1 MKRILIASLFLQSLW
16 GFTQENFC
24 KKVTAI
30 QNLIQT
36 QHYQPKPID
45 DSLSV
50 YVFNTLIEKFDA
62 PRFILT
68 ESEFNSL
75 SQHKFKIDDY
85 ILERNCSFIQ
95 DFERVLQKGIT
106 RKIKMIESI
115 EKELSS
121 INTTQTIEFS
131 NKKMEYLKTETE
143 IKNLLKKKI
152 IFDILYE
159 IAKTTKNKD
168 SIVLNFNSLQKQ
180 YKKQTFDEYY
190 CLSEYKKATPETF
203 ATELEDLFFKA
214 FTQYFDPHTV
224 YLSQNDK
231 TTFLNGVS
239 ENNAT
244 FGLHF
249 AINNS
254 NEFYVTEIIPGS
266 SAFENGSIEEL
277 DKLVKVK
284 SAQENEIFANCSTY
298 DKIQNYLQSNE
309 YQKLNFTFEKKSG
322 NTYEVE
328 LVKKNVK
335 SIENKCYSYVF
346 DFEGKKI
353 GYLNIPSFYTDEN
366 GNNSMTNDVAIELL
380 SLKRDRIEGLILDLK
395 NNGGGDINEAIKL
408 IGMFIDIGPVAI
420 MTQKNAK
427 NVILRD
433 VNRGTFYAGSMVIL
447 VNGSSASGSEFFANA
462 MQDYKR
468 AVIVGSKTFGKAT
481 MQQIF
486 PIDASSPT
494 TDFVKITT
502 EKFYR
507 VTGKSNQN
515 SGLQPD
521 VIIPDLFD
529 TFNTREEKLD
539 NALPNDEITSNLRY
553 QTLITNFKSAVNN
566 SQNRVN
572 NSEYFKTVNNYQT
585 YFKDLFEVKKT
596 EKITLTIDGVFK
608 YVHQHDSA
616 FDSLQNI
623 TQKVYISAIT
633 PTTTD
638 QEKLKF
644 DAVLTEISNKRIEQ
658 LKHDYDLMESAKI
671 VTELKP

>member
-1 MKRILIASLFLQSLW
+1 MKRILVAYLFLNTLF
-16 GFTQENFC
+16 GFAQENFC

-85 ILERNCSFIQ
+85 ILEGNCSFIQ

-115 EKELSS
+115 EKELTS

-131 NKKMEYLKTETE
+131 NKQMEYLKTETE
-143 IKNLLKKKI
+143 IKNLLKKKV

-159 IAKTTKNKD
+159 IAQTSKNKD
-168 SIVLNFNSLQKQ
+168 SIVLNFNALQKQ
-180 YKKQTFDEYY
+180 FKKQTFDEYY
-190 CLSEYKKATPETF
+190 CLNAYKKATPDTF
-203 ATELEDLFFKA
+203 STQLEDLFLKA

-224 YLSQNDK
+224 YLSQNDR

-254 NEFYVTEIIPGS
+254 NEFYVAEIIPGS
-266 SAFENGSIEEL
+266 SAFENSSIEEL

-284 SAQENEIFANCSTY
+284 SAKENEVFANCSTF

-335 SIENKCYSYVF
+335 SIENKCYSYVL
-346 DFEGKKI
+346 DVEGKKI

-366 GNNSMTNDVAIELL
+366 GNNSMTNDVAIELIN
-380 SLKRDRIEGLILDLK
+380 LKKDRIEGLILDLK

-408 IGMFIDIGPVAI
+408 SGMFIDIGPVAI
-420 MTQKNAK
+420 MTQKGAK
-427 NVILRD
+427 NVTLKD
-433 VNRGTFYAGSMVIL
+433 MNRGSFYVGPMVVL

-462 MQDYKR
+462 MQDYNR
-468 AVIVGSKTFGKAT
+468 AIVVGSNTFGKAT

-486 PIDASSPT
+486 PIDENSST

-507 VTGKSNQN
+507 ITGKSNQKI
-515 SGLQPD
+515 GLKPD
-521 VIIPDLFD
+521 VFIPDIFD

-539 NALPNDEITSNLRY
+539 NALPNDEIAKTLRY
-553 QTLITNFKSAVNN
+553 QVVHNDFSAIVKN
-566 SQNRVN
+566 SQEKIDASDYYQTVSNYQK
-572 NSEYFKTVNNYQT
+572 YFKE
-585 YFKDLFEVKKT
+585 LFEIRKS
-596 EKITLTIDGVFK
+596 EKVTLTIDGIFN
-608 YVHQHDSA
+608 YVHKHDA
-616 FDSLQNI
+616 VFESLQNI
-623 TQKVYISAIT
+623 TQKVYVSAIN
-633 PTTTD
+633 PTTAE

-644 DAVLTEISNKRIEQ
+644 DTVLDEISNKRVEQ
-658 LKHDYDLMESAKI
+658 LKHSYDLLESAKI
-671 VTELKP
+671 VLKLNP